1 MRKVYI
7 LILMAFL
14 TSLSYGQNVGDVI
27 ITEIMQNPNAV
38 SDGDGEWFEV
48 YNTTNSEINL
58 KNWILSDDNSDT
70 EKIEI
75 PTDLLIPIGGFLFFA
90 RNGDASVNGRLP
102 TPDFIYGSSI
112 SLGNGTDGL
121 KLIHNYNVIDSVR
134 WDGGKIFP
142 FPSGQSMTLRSDKMN
157 TDDNLFGYNW
167 CSGTTMYGD
176 GDKGTP
182 GASNDD
188 CVACV
193 AEGAV
198 IISEIMQNP
207 AAVGDTK
214 GEWFELYNTTDA
226 DISLKNWRVIDDNKT
241 EEGFKVDT
249 LVDGTEAIIKA
260 KSYLSFCVNHD
271 ISTNGGINPDV
282 YYKYADLTLGNGKDG
297 MMLYCNANLVDI
309 VVWDGGPEFP
319 DPNGSSMSL
328 LMDKHNHIS
337 NNDGA
342 SWEEATAV
350 YGDGDLGTP
359 GEANGEA
366 LSLAKNEIE
375 GISIYPNPVAFGSF
389 VITSNN
395 TNLKEIY
402 IYNILGS
409 QVFRKSF
416 NSNKLEVNISNLD
429 SGLYLV
435 RVVEGINMSVNKL
448 VIQ

>member
-1 MRKVYI
+1 MKKTYMF
-7 LILMAFL
+7 LLMVFI
-14 TSLSYGQNVGDVI
+14 TSLSYGQNVGDVV
-27 ITEIMQNPNAV
+27 ITEIMQNPAAV
-38 SDGDGEWFEV
+38 SDSKGEWFEV
-48 YNTTNSEINL
+48 LNTTDTEINL
-58 KNWILSDDNSDT
+58 KNWILSDDNSET

-75 PTDLLIPIGGFLFFA
+75 PTDLIIPAGGFLFFA
-90 RNGDASVNGRLP
+90 QNDDALINGGLP
-102 TPDFIYGSSI
+102 APDFVYGSSI
-112 SLGNGTDGL
+112 TLGNGTDGL
-121 KLIHNYNVIDSVR
+121 KLIHNSIVIDSVR
-134 WDGGKIFP
+134 WDGGKVFP

-167 CSGTTMYGD
+167 CSGTTVYGD

-182 GASNDD
+182 GAANDD

-193 AEGAV
+193 PEGAV

-241 EEGFKVDT
+241 EEGYKIDT

-297 MMLYCNANLVDI
+297 MMLYCNANFVDK
-309 VVWDGGPEFP
+309 VVWDNGATFP
-319 DPNGSSMSL
+319 DPNGTSMSL
-328 LMDKHNHIS
+328 LMDKHDHIS

-350 YGDGDLGTP
+350 YGDGDFGTP
-359 GEANGEA
+359 GEANGEP
-366 LSLAKNEIE
+366 LSNMINEVS
-375 GISIYPNPVAFGSF
+375 GLSIYPNPVSFGSF
-389 VITSNN
+389 VLT
-395 TNLKEIY
+395 TNSTGIKEVS
-402 IYNILGS
+402 IYNVLGS
-409 QVFRKSF
+409 QVFRQTF
-416 NSNKLEVNISNLD
+416 NSKKLEVDISNLD

-435 RVVEGINMSVNKL
+435 RVVEGTNMSVNKL